1 MVRNRAQPQTRNLA
15 IFRSPGKEQ
24 MAVVTFEQDLRDNGR
39 PGVLKKRQYWIVEDG
54 RWKIIYEG
62 VA

>member
-1 MVRNRAQPQTRNLA
+1 
-15 IFRSPGKEQ
+15 
-24 MAVVTFEQDLRDNGR
+24 MAVVTFEQDCADNGR

-54 RWKIIYEG
+54 HWKIVYEG